1 MTEYSL
7 EFLRRLPK
15 TDLHLHLDGSMRLGT
30 LVELARDAKVE
41 LPSYT
46 EDGLR
51 ATVFKDRYANLNEY
65 LKGFAYTCAVMQN
78 AEAIERISYELA
90 MDNFAEGVRYI
101 EPRFAPQL
109 MMNDRMSLSDV
120 LGAADRGLKRAKQE
134 LAALVVAGE
143 PEFEYGLIACAM
155 RFCNEKFSPF
165 YRQFFGLHQYSSSRE
180 VIRDVSLELAKG
192 AIAIA
197 RGSDIQLVGFDLAGA
212 EYGYPADNHRESYD
226 YVHKRFLMKT
236 VHAGEAYGPESI
248 FQAITKLH
256 ADRIGH
262 GLFLFDESKVL
273 SPDIAD
279 PARYVNDLVNY
290 IAGKRITLEVCLTS
304 NLQTVPEMKDLASH
318 PLGRMLDNHISVTL
332 CTDNRLVS
340 NTTVTTEYCLATRH
354 FDMPAPRLKELVV
367 NGFKRA
373 FFPGSYAE
381 KRTYV
386 RQAITYYERVAAE
399 FGVV

>member
-226 YVHKRFLMKT
+226 
-236 VHAGEAYGPESI
+236 
-248 FQAITKLH
+248 
-256 ADRIGH
+256 
-262 GLFLFDESKVL
+262 
-273 SPDIAD
+273 
-279 PARYVNDLVNY
+279 
-290 IAGKRITLEVCLTS
+290 
-304 NLQTVPEMKDLASH
+304 
-318 PLGRMLDNHISVTL
+318 
-332 CTDNRLVS
+332 
-340 NTTVTTEYCLATRH
+340 
-354 FDMPAPRLKELVV
+354 
-367 NGFKRA
+367 
-373 FFPGSYAE
+373 
-381 KRTYV
+381 
-386 RQAITYYERVAAE
+386 
-399 FGVV
+399 